1 MLKKISFI
9 LIIFLITNSKTLI
22 ADQILIKVT
31 VNDEIITSYDIQK
44 EANYLKFLNPKL
56 SQVENNRVLKLAKN
70 SLINEIVKRKE
81 IEKNLKVDGKNPLV
95 DQYFQDL
102 IKRLNFENEKDF
114 IESLRLKK
122 SYNSEEVREKLY
134 TEIMW
139 NELIYLRYNRQVK
152 IDKSSLINKID
163 NLDNKQRKEYLLSEI
178 VFQKKKD
185 EDLNIL
191 KKKIKESILEI
202 GFNNTA
208 NIFSLSESSKM
219 GGNIGW
225 VSENNLSNIIL
236 NKIKNINENEMTDI
250 ILIGNN
256 YLIIKVNKI
265 RFKEININ
273 KEEELEKMIKFE
285 TNNQLNKLSRIF
297 FSKSIMNY
305 SINEN

>member
-9 LIIFLITNSKTLI
+9 LIIFLIANSRTSI
-22 ADQILIKVT
+22 ADQIFIKVT

-44 EANYLKFLNPKL
+44 EANYLKFLNPNL
-56 SQVENNRVLKLAKN
+56 AQVDKNRVLKLAKN

-122 SYNSEEVREKLY
+122 SYNSEEIREKLY

-152 IDKSSLINKID
+152 IDKSSLINKIN
-163 NLDNKQRKEYLLSEI
+163 NLNNKQRKEYLLSEI
-178 VFQKKKD
+178 VFQKKKG

-208 NIFSLSESSKM
+208 NIFSVSESSKM

-225 VSENNLSNIIL
+225 VSENNLSNIL
-236 NKIKNINENEMTDI
+236 LKELKNINENEMTDI

>member
-1 MLKKISFI
+1 MLKKISLN
-9 LIIFLITNSKTLI
+9 LIIFLFINLKSSI
-22 ADQILIKVT
+22 ADQIFIKVT

-56 SQVENNRVLKLAKN
+56 SQVDQNQILKLAKN
-70 SLINEIVKRKE
+70 SLINEIVKKKE
-81 IEKNLKVDGKNPLV
+81 IEKNLKIDGESPLV
-95 DQYFQDL
+95 EQYFQDL
-102 IKRLNFENEKDF
+102 INRLNFENEKDF
-114 IESLRLKK
+114 IDSLRLKK
-122 SYNSEEVREKLY
+122 SYNFEEIRKKLH

-152 IDKSSLINKID
+152 IDKSSLMKKID
-163 NLDNKQRKEYLLSEI
+163 NLDNKQRKEYSLSEI
-178 VFQKKKD
+178 VFQKKKG

-191 KKKIKESILEI
+191 KKKIKESILAI

-208 NIFSLSESSKM
+208 NIYSISESSKM

-225 VSENNLSNIIL
+225 VRENNLSNIIL
-236 NKIKNINENEMTDI
+236 KEIKNINENEMTDI

-256 YLIIKVNKI
+256 YLIIKVEKI

>member
-1 MLKKISFI
+1 MVKI
-9 LIIFLITNSKTLI
+9 
-22 ADQILIKVT
+22 
-31 VNDEIITSYDIQK
+31 
-44 EANYLKFLNPKL
+44 
-56 SQVENNRVLKLAKN
+56 
-70 SLINEIVKRKE
+70 
-81 IEKNLKVDGKNPLV
+81 LV

-122 SYNSEEVREKLY
+122 SYNSEEIREKLY
-134 TEIMW
+134 SEIMW

-152 IDKSSLINKID
+152 IDKSSLINKIN
-163 NLDNKQRKEYLLSEI
+163 NLNNKQRKEYLLSEI
-178 VFQKKKD
+178 VFQKKKG

-208 NIFSLSESSKM
+208 NIFSVSESSKM

-225 VSENNLSNIIL
+225 VSENNLSNIL
-236 NKIKNINENEMTDI
+236 LKELKNINENEMTDI
-250 ILIGNN
+250 ILIWNN

>member
-122 SYNSEEVREKLY
+122 SYNPEEVREKLY

>member
-1 MLKKISFI
+1 
-9 LIIFLITNSKTLI
+9 
-22 ADQILIKVT
+22 
-31 VNDEIITSYDIQK
+31 
-44 EANYLKFLNPKL
+44 
-56 SQVENNRVLKLAKN
+56 
-70 SLINEIVKRKE
+70 
-81 IEKNLKVDGKNPLV
+81 
-95 DQYFQDL
+95 
-102 IKRLNFENEKDF
+102 
-114 IESLRLKK
+114 
-122 SYNSEEVREKLY
+122 
-134 TEIMW
+134 MW

>member
-1 MLKKISFI
+1 
-9 LIIFLITNSKTLI
+9 
-22 ADQILIKVT
+22 
-31 VNDEIITSYDIQK
+31 
-44 EANYLKFLNPKL
+44 
-56 SQVENNRVLKLAKN
+56 
-70 SLINEIVKRKE
+70 
-81 IEKNLKVDGKNPLV
+81 
-95 DQYFQDL
+95 
-102 IKRLNFENEKDF
+102 
-114 IESLRLKK
+114 
-122 SYNSEEVREKLY
+122 
-134 TEIMW
+134 MW

-152 IDKSSLINKID
+152 IDKSSLINKIN
-163 NLDNKQRKEYLLSEI
+163 NLNNKQRKEYLLSEI
-178 VFQKKKD
+178 VFQKKKG

-208 NIFSLSESSKM
+208 NIFSVSESSKM

-225 VSENNLSNIIL
+225 VSENNLSNIL
-236 NKIKNINENEMTDI
+236 LKELKNINENEMTDI